1 MITKKLVLTTTLIAS
16 VVCGSLSVITQ
27 KVQAEETSPEYA
39 NKDITVEVNS
49 TEAFDQIKTSIIEED
64 IIRSAGIDIETV
76 DIEKSEMIIDQ
87 IDITKIGTQE
97 VNVIISVKPK
107 SESTP
112 LMISNISSKFTLH
125 VVDTVAPV
133 IGLKHDTLKVKLD
146 TEFNP
151 WDSLEYIVD
160 NSKIDLYPNL
170 IIENNVDTSVEG
182 TYEVVYS
189 VEDSASNMTT
199 KNLSVDVKKQVYS
212 TTGGVSSGD
221 DINYMLQ
228 LINNVRTENGLS
240 ELSLAD
246 EAGQRAIA
254 IRAEESVGNITH
266 RRPDGSHYKTALTDQ
281 GVVWDHSPLEILTY
295 SGSSVESKLNWWLN
309 SPNHRSILLKSN
321 YETIAIGY
329 SGGMWAAIV
338 Y

>member
-1 MITKKLVLTTTLIAS
+1 MITKKLVLTATLIAS
-16 VVCGSLSVITQ
+16 VVCGSLSVSTQ
-27 KVQAEETSPEYA
+27 KVHAEATAPEYA
-39 NKDITVEVNS
+39 TKDITVEVNS
-49 TEAFDQIKTSIIEED
+49 TEAFDQIKASIIEED

-97 VNVIISVKPK
+97 VNVFISVKPK
-107 SESTP
+107 SDSIP
-112 LMISNISSKFTLH
+112 LVINNISSKFTLH
-125 VVDTVAPV
+125 VVDTMAPT

-151 WDSLEYIVD
+151 WDSIEYISD

-170 IIENNVDTSVEG
+170 IVENNVDTAVEG
-182 TYEVVYS
+182 TYEVVFT
-189 VEDSASNMTT
+189 VEDSAGNKATD
-199 KNLSVDVKKQVYS
+199 NLSVDVKKHVVS
-212 TTGGVSSGD
+212 SAGGVSSGD
-221 DINYMLQ
+221 DIDYMLQ

-246 EAGQRAIA
+246 EAGQLAIA
-254 IRAEESVGNITH
+254 IRAEESVGDVSH

-295 SGSSVESKLNWWLN
+295 SGSSVEAKLNWWL
-309 SPNHRSILLKSN
+309 SSANHRAILLKPN